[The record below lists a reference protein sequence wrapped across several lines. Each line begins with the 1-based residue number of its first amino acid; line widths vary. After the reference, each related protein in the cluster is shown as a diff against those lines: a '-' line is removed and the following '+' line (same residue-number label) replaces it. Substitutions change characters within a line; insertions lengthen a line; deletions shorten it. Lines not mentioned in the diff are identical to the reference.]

1 MVREAP
7 SRREDT
13 SMRRASF
20 FLIFLCACAGKG
32 PIPGGD
38 KPAWVSTPNGDLRF
52 PADRFVAAVGSVQV
66 APKATASE
74 LLASVDAAARAAVMS
89 SLGPVAAGLGLPA
102 GIEIAGRWRQGDT
115 AYAWG
120 VFDKAKALATQ
131 QANVASAE
139 KAAQDLLAQGA
150 AEEGDR

>member
-1 MVREAP
+1 MAPEAP

-20 FLIFLCACAGKG
+20 FIVFLCACAGKG

-52 PADRFVAAVGSVQV
+52 PPDRFVAAVGSVQV
-66 APKATASE
+66 GPKETAPE
-74 LLASVDAAARAAVMS
+74 LLASVDDAARKAVMS
-89 SLGPVAAGLGLPA
+89 AVGPVAADLGLPA

-120 VFDKAKALATQ
+120 VFDKSKALAAQ
-131 QANVASAE
+131 QAR
-139 KAAQDLLAQGA
+139 LGA
-150 AEEGDR
+150 AE